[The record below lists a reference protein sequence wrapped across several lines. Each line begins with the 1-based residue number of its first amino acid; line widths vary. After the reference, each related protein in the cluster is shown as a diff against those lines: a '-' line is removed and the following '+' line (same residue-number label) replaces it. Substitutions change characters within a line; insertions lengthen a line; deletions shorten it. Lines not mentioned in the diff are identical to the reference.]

1 MKRLSVFA
9 HYDKDNIIDGYVI
22 YYLKAL
28 KEICNTII
36 FVSDCYLSELEQN
49 KIKDIADYIIAEKHG
64 EYDFGSYKRG
74 YLFALENSLDFD
86 ELIFVNDSC
95 YGPFYPL
102 KPIFEKMEKKK
113 CDFWGMTHNSYGIP
127 EAYTNNDE
135 SFYIKP
141 PWIPHI
147 QSYFLVFN
155 SKIIKNDIFNNFIA
169 NIKKL
174 ESKNDIIRTY
184 EIGLTVTLK
193 EKGFKPAVYINK
205 FKFEHNSLATKW
217 DILIKKYRY
226 PFLKT
231 TIAKNGIYYIGEVK
245 NWKQLIKSHSDYP
258 VELIECNSRRL
269 KDLYEN
275 QYKNANLYRKIRYN
289 ILKNFPPEVRVC
301 VVYIEKYT
309 YKLLN
314 RICFNKLKKF

>member
-1 MKRLSVFA
+1 MKRLCVFA
-9 HYDKDNIIDGYVI
+9 HFDKDNLIDDYVI
-22 YYLKAL
+22 FYLRAL
-28 KEICNTII
+28 KKICEYIV
-36 FVSDCYLSELEQN
+36 FVSDCDLATSELLKLSNITEHV
-49 KIKDIADYIIAEKHG
+49 IAGRHG

-74 YLFALENSLDFD
+74 FIYAQGKGFEFD
-86 ELIFVNDSC
+86 ELIFANDSC

-102 KPIFEKMEKKK
+102 EDIFIKMQKKK
-113 CDFWGMTHNSYGIP
+113 CDFWGMTQNSYGIP
-127 EAYTNNDE
+127 ESRTSNEE

-141 PWIPHI
+141 PWIPHV

-155 SKIIKNDIFNNFIA
+155 SKIIQSDVFNNFIA

-174 ESKNDIIRTY
+174 ESKNDIIKTY
-184 EIGLTVTLK
+184 EIGLTVALK

-231 TIAKNGIYYIGEVK
+231 TIAKNGLYYIGEVK

-258 VELIECNSRRL
+258 VELIESNSRRL

-275 QYKNANLYRKIRYN
+275 QYKNANLYRKTRYN

>member
-9 HYDKDNIIDGYVI
+9 HYDKDSIIDEYVI

-36 FVSDCYLSELEQN
+36 FVSDSSLSELEQN

-74 YLFALENSLDFD
+74 YQFALENSLDFD
-86 ELIFVNDSC
+86 ELIFANDSC
-95 YGPFYPL
+95 FGPFYSL
-102 KPIFEKMEKKK
+102 KPIFEKMQKKK
-113 CDFWGMTHNSYGIP
+113 CDFWGMTQNSYGIP
-127 EAYTNNDE
+127 EVRLSNEE

-155 SKIIKNDIFNNFIA
+155 SKIIQSDVFNNFIA

-174 ESKNDIIRTY
+174 ESKNDIIKTY
-184 EIGLTVTLK
+184 EIGLTVALK
-193 EKGFKPAVYINK
+193 EKGFKSAVYINK

-231 TIAKNGIYYIGEVK
+231 TIAKNGLYYIGEVK
-245 NWKQLIKSHSDYP
+245 NWKQLIKSHSNYP
-258 VELIECNSRRL
+258 VELIESNSRRL

-275 QYKNANLYRKIRYN
+275 QYKNANLYRKTRYN

-301 VVYIEKYT
+301 VVYVEKYT